1 MQDLKIDINNWT
13 AGQYAV
19 LILREDFK
27 YSWAR
32 CGNRLGI
39 SRYAANE
46 LYKRAKMKEYQ
57 QG

>member
-1 MQDLKIDINNWT
+1 MKLDLKNWT

-39 SRYAANE
+39 SRHAANE
-46 LYKRAKMKEYQ
+46 LYKRAKMKEYE
-57 QG
+57 QGC